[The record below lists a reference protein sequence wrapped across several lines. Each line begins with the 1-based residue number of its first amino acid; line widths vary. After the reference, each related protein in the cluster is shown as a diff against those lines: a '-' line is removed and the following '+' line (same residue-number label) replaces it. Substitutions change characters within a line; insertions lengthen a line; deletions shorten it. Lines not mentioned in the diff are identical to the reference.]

1 MVTAWSTCFDFN
13 SVVPSDPEQSTA
25 GDSLE
30 DHPAHKILIALL
42 AYGASKDILSM
53 NCFEVLRFAQEIE
66 SGRFSEMAMDPKRR
80 FEYRDFENHLIR
92 YLHNFLAAAKTLVD
106 HTRNM
111 MRSEIVSAAH
121 REAYQK
127 QVELSFSDGLTRFI
141 GDFRNYTLHYGI
153 PHTVHSVS
161 IPEEKWQVGIDLGK
175 IKGWSGWTPKSR
187 EFIASQSEIIRLV
200 WLVSSYQRKAM
211 EFNTWLMQS
220 FVTFYGTVMQDFDAR
235 RQHTR
240 GNDQPER

>member
-1 MVTAWSTCFDFN
+1 MGASGAYFDFN
-13 SVVPSDPEQSTA
+13 SVVPSGSEHST
-25 GDSLE
+25 GDNSLE
-30 DHPAHKILIALL
+30 DHPARKILITLL

-53 NCFEVLRFAQEIE
+53 NCFEVLRFSQEIE
-66 SGRFSEMAMDPKRR
+66 SGRFGEMAMDPKRR
-80 FEYRDFENHLIR
+80 MEYHDFENHLIR

-111 MRSEIVSAAH
+111 MRSEIISVAH
-121 REAYQK
+121 LEAYQK

-187 EFIASQSEIIRLV
+187 EFIALQPEVIRLI
-200 WLVSSYQRKAM
+200 WLVGSYQKKAM
-211 EFNTWLMQS
+211 EFNTWLTQS
-220 FVTFYGTVMQDFDAR
+220 FVTFYGDVMQDFDAR
-235 RQHTR
+235 RQRTA
-240 GNDQPER
+240 GK